1 MEFRYVGS
9 IFAVGLALAVA
20 APASAQR
27 PPVEHIRGIV
37 TSADASALTVRKL
50 QGGSVIIALP
60 QKLRVSGLA
69 KSSLAGV
76 KKGSYLG
83 TTAVPGPGGML
94 VAKELHLFPDRMRGV
109 GEGHRPWD
117 LTPESTMTNATV
129 DIIVEQVKG
138 RVLTLSYKGGMK
150 KVLVPPNTPVV
161 SIVKATRVELKPGA
175 KVFVVV
181 RKGQGGAYSA
191 VRVSIGKG
199 GLMPPM

>member
-69 KSSLAGV
+69 KSSLADV

>member
-1 MEFRYVGS
+1 
-9 IFAVGLALAVA
+9 
-20 APASAQR
+20 
-27 PPVEHIRGIV
+27 
-37 TSADASALTVRKL
+37 
-50 QGGSVIIALP
+50 
-60 QKLRVSGLA
+60 
-69 KSSLAGV
+69 
-76 KKGSYLG
+76 
-83 TTAVPGPGGML
+83 ML

-117 LTPESTMTNATV
+117 LTPDSTMTNATV
-129 DIIVEQVKG
+129 DTIVEQVKG

>member
-37 TSADASALTVRKL
+37 TSADASAMTVRKL